1 MGDTLQTTAWVSSF
15 PPVLAR
21 VGEVGGG
28 VGEVGMEFVRK
39 IRSAADKAIT
49 FSSHTQIAASI
60 QRATPIHNL
69 SRFVQPPETIA
80 WIRHG
85 PQR

>member
-1 MGDTLQTTAWVSSF
+1 ME
-15 PPVLAR
+15 VL
-21 VGEVGGG
+21 
-28 VGEVGMEFVRK
+28 RK
-39 IRSAADKAIT
+39 TRSATDKAIT

-80 WIRHG
+80 WIRYG